1 MVILP
6 LFSIYEISRLP
17 LGIKKSVDKILEVS
31 QGFYF
36 LKYNEGKVLI
46 VLQNPIIRANTYQ
59 RHGLQFIEILNDGTI
74 RDYVAGYSG
83 IEGEM
88 EESNS
93 TSDLWDYDDS
103 IDIKRPLKHISFDEK
118 GKVSFVETWN
128 YDEQEPIKYQMR
140 DASKK
145 VLSVLKETKDNDL
158 NLRREHIFYDN
169 AGNIKMS
176 VSVNYDGAN
185 ISRFNFYN
193 SHDSIDGVS
202 VISEYSEGMK
212 IKEYIYDEDYSLN
225 YTVVADYLNDDRK
238 SITIFDSE
246 GNVINKITS

>member
-1 MVILP
+1 
-6 LFSIYEISRLP
+6 
-17 LGIKKSVDKILEVS
+17 
-31 QGFYF
+31 
-36 LKYNEGKVLI
+36 
-46 VLQNPIIRANTYQ
+46 
-59 RHGLQFIEILNDGTI
+59 
-74 RDYVAGYSG
+74 
-83 IEGEM
+83 
-88 EESNS
+88 
-93 TSDLWDYDDS
+93 
-103 IDIKRPLKHISFDEK
+103 
-118 GKVSFVETWN
+118 
-128 YDEQEPIKYQMR
+128 MR